1 MIDAIDKVERRT
13 SADVVFDQL
22 YEEIVSLSLLPGA
35 RLSEADVA
43 RRFGVSRQPVR
54 DAFSRLGNIDLLLI
68 RPQRATIVRGF
79 SIDRINHSRFVRL
92 AIELEVITA
101 ACQVWDKEASAKL
114 QSILDKQQK
123 AIESAQSE
131 RFHALDLEFHQL
143 ICTLS
148 GHPKAADNI
157 SECKQEIDRLCLL
170 SLGRAD
176 EAATL
181 LDDHVN
187 IAKALES
194 KSVTDAVAATRT
206 HLGRLGTHIDEIY
219 EKHREYFE

>member
-1 MIDAIDKVERRT
+1 MNEVTEKMERRT
-13 SADVVFDQL
+13 SADVVFDRL
-22 YEEIVSLSLLPGA
+22 YNDIVSLQLLPGA

-68 RPQRATIVRGF
+68 RPQRATTVRGF
-79 SIDRINHSRFVRL
+79 SIERINHSRFVRL
-92 AIELEVITA
+92 AIELEVVYA
-101 ACQVWDKEASAKL
+101 ACQVWNTQASDKL
-114 QSILDKQQK
+114 NSILEKQKK
-123 AIESAQSE
+123 AIASEQSE
-131 RFHALDLEFHQL
+131 RFHSLDLEFHQL
-143 ICTLS
+143 ICKLS
-148 GHPKAADNI
+148 GHPKAADNL

-170 SLGRAD
+170 SLGRED

-206 HLGRLGTHIDEIY
+206 HLGRLGSHIDEIY
-219 EKHREYFE
+219 AKHREYFE